1 MPRSQEFRVI
11 LKIQSSY
18 KGAFSEKSC
27 SHFTVNR
34 CGANKEAKTYGHTED
49 MEAGGRPDKYLGLKS
64 IGS

>member
-1 MPRSQEFRVI
+1 MDACPGLRSSGCI

-27 SHFTVNR
+27 SHFAVNR

-49 MEAGGRPDKYLGLKS
+49 MEAGG
-64 IGS
+64 

>member
-27 SHFTVNR
+27 SHFAVNR
-34 CGANKEAKTYGHTED
+34 CGANKEAKTLRTW
-49 MEAGGRPDKYLGLKS
+49 RLGVDLTS
-64 IGS
+64 I